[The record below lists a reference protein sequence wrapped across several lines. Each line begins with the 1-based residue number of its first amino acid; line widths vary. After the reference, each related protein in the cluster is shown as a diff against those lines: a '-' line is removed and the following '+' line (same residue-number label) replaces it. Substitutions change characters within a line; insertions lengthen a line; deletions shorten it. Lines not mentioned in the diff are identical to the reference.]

1 MEHVMRQ
8 HLKRTDSVVP
18 GWDRKPTQ
26 TPTSFMMTTK
36 FKGVLV
42 VEADGEWQFTV
53 PLTSEQ
59 RQYVQ
64 ALGLTEDSLLRKDK
78 VQTTR
83 HQKLHRE
90 NL

>member
-8 HLKRTDSVVP
+8 YLKRTDSTIR
-18 GWDRKPTQ
+18 GWDRKPMQ
-26 TPTSFMMTTK
+26 TPTSFMMATK

-42 VEADGEWQFTV
+42 AEVEGEWQFTV
-53 PLTSEQ
+53 PLISEQ

-64 ALGLTEDSLLRKDK
+64 ALGLTEDSLPRKDK
-78 VQTTR
+78 PQTTR
-83 HQKLHRE
+83 HQKSHRE